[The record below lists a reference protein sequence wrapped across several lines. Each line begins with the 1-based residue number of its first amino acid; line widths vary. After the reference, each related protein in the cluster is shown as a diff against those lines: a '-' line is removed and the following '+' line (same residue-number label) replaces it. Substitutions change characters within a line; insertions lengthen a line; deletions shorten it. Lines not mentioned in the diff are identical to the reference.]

1 MRKTVLCLALVSLLA
16 LGGPAIAEICTI
28 DAVPAST
35 LLVHYFEVA
44 LGNPQ
49 GQTTLFSINNAS
61 AAPTLAHV
69 TLWTD
74 WSIPT
79 IDFDVYL
86 TGFDVQSFNLRDFF
100 TTGLLPQTAPNNAFS
115 NLGTFSLPHVVF
127 PGCAGNLPIG
137 NLPPI
142 LIELITQAHTGVGVS
157 FFGGLCAG
165 QNYGDNIAR
174 GYVTIDQV
182 EACSTLFP
190 NSPGY
195 FGPGGVAGNENI
207 LWGDVFYVDPSNN
220 FAQGETAVHIESGTA
235 TGGVCATFVPGDY
248 TFYGR
253 YVAFTAVDCR
263 EPLATTFGNRYL
275 TGGAFD
281 GGTDILCWRDSK
293 ADPNPRVCNTGPP
306 PPMPLSQTQ
315 VVIFDEE
322 ENPEVPPPPPPI
334 SPLPPT
340 ITNVVCPLETQRVA
354 VGGPAIPT
362 TFSNGWLYLNL
373 NTSMG
378 AVVDP
383 FAQAWV
389 SAIISAEGRYSVGLD
404 AIQFDSAC
412 NPNTIILGPP
422 PG

>member
-16 LGGPAIAEICTI
+16 LGGSAIAEICTI

-35 LLVHYFEVA
+35 LLVHYFEVD
-44 LGNPQ
+44 LDG
-49 GQTTLFSINNAS
+49 GQTTLFSVNNAS

-115 NLGTFSLPHVVF
+115 NQGLFSLPHVVF

-142 LIELITQAHTGVGVS
+142 LIELITQAHTGQPVS

-165 QNYGDNIAR
+165 QNYGDNVAR
-174 GYVTIDQV
+174 GYITIDQV

-195 FGPGGVAGNENI
+195 FGPGGIAGNDNI
-207 LWGDVFYVDPSNN
+207 LWGDVFYVDPTNN
-220 FAQGETAVHIESGTA
+220 FAQGETVVHVESAPAGF
-235 TGGVCATFVPGDY
+235 FVPGDY

-253 YVAFTAVDCR
+253 YVAFTAVDQR
-263 EPLATTFGNRYL
+263 EPLATTFGTRYL
-275 TGGAFD
+275 AGALFD

-315 VVIFDEE
+315 VVLFDEE

-334 SPLPPT
+334 SPLPPD
-340 ITNVVCPLETQRVA
+340 IQNVVCPYETQRVA
-354 VGGPAIPT
+354 VGGASLPT
-362 TFSNGWLYLNL
+362 TFEFGWLYLNL
-373 NTSMG
+373 NTSTG

-389 SAIISAEGRYSVGLD
+389 SAIMSAEGRYSIGLD

-412 NPNTIILGPP
+412 NPNTIILGEPQ
-422 PG
+422 

>member
-1 MRKTVLCLALVSLLA
+1 MRKTVLGLALVSLLA

-35 LLVHYFEVA
+35 LLVHYFEVDLA
-44 LGNPQ
+44 GS
-49 GQTTLFSINNAS
+49 QTTLFSINNAS

-115 NLGTFSLPHVVF
+115 NQGAFSLPHVVF

-142 LIELITQAHTGVGVS
+142 LIDLITEAHTGQPVD

-165 QNYGDNIAR
+165 QDYGDPAPGIAR
-174 GYVTIDQV
+174 GYITVDQV

-195 FGPGGVAGNENI
+195 FGPGGIAGNQNI
-207 LWGDVFYVDPSNN
+207 LWGDVFYVDPVNN
-220 FAQGETAVHIESGTA
+220 FAQGETAVHIESAPAGF
-235 TGGVCATFVPGDY
+235 FVPGNY

-253 YVAFTAVDCR
+253 YVAFTAVDQR
-263 EPLATTFGNRYL
+263 EPLATTFGTRYV
-275 TGGAFD
+275 GGVAFD

-293 ADPNPRVCNTGPP
+293 ADPNPVPP
-306 PPMPLSQTQ
+306 VGGLCVNPPSPMPLSQTQ
-315 VVIFDEE
+315 VVFFDEE
-322 ENPEVPPPPPPI
+322 ENPELPEEPPPI
-334 SPLPPT
+334 SPLPPGDFFPA
-340 ITNVVCPLETQRVA
+340 CPLETQRVE
-354 VGGPAIPT
+354 VGGADLPT
-362 TFSNGWLYLNL
+362 TFENGWLYLNL
-373 NTSMG
+373 NTSTG
-378 AVVDP
+378 APVDP

-389 SAIISAEGRYSVGLD
+389 SAIMSAAGRYSIGLD

-412 NPNTIILGPP
+412 NPNTVILGP
-422 PG
+422 

>member
-16 LGGPAIAEICTI
+16 LGGSAIAEICTV
-28 DAVPAST
+28 DAVPASS
-35 LLVHYFEVA
+35 LLVHYFEVE
-44 LGNPQ
+44 LDNDQ
-49 GQTTLFSINNAS
+49 GLTTLFSINNAS

-100 TTGLLPQTAPNNAFS
+100 TTGLLPQTAPDDDFSNRGAFS
-115 NLGTFSLPHVVF
+115 FPHVVF
-127 PGCAGNLPIG
+127 PGCGGNLPIG

-142 LIELITQAHTGVGVS
+142 LIDLITQAHTGVGVS

-165 QNYGDNIAR
+165 ENYGDNVAR
-174 GYVTIDQV
+174 GYITIDQV

-195 FGPGGVAGNENI
+195 FGVGGIAGNDNI

-220 FAQGETAVHIESGTA
+220 FAQGETAVHIESAPAGF
-235 TGGVCATFVPGDY
+235 FVPGDY

-253 YVAFTAVDCR
+253 YVAFTAADQR
-263 EPLATTFGNRYL
+263 EPLATTFGTRYL

-281 GGTDILCWRDSK
+281 GGTDILCWRDTK
-293 ADPNPRVCNTGPP
+293 TDPQPRNCALGAP

-334 SPLPPT
+334 SPLPPNIDT
-340 ITNVVCPLETQRVA
+340 AVCPFETQRVP
-354 VGGPAIPT
+354 VGGTSLPT
-362 TFSNGWLYLNL
+362 TFNNGWLYLNL
-373 NTSMG
+373 NTSTG
-378 AVVDP
+378 SVVDP

-389 SAIISAEGRYSVGLD
+389 STIISAEGRYSVGLD
-404 AIQFDSAC
+404 AVQFDSAC
-412 NPNTIILGPP
+412 NPNTVILGEPQ
-422 PG
+422 

>member
-1 MRKTVLCLALVSLLA
+1 MRKTVLGLALVSLLA

-35 LLVHYFEVA
+35 LLVHYFEVNLA
-44 LGNPQ
+44 G

-115 NLGTFSLPHVVF
+115 NQGLFSLPHVVF

-142 LIELITQAHTGVGVS
+142 LIDLITQAHTGQGVS

-165 QNYGDNIAR
+165 QNYGDPAPGVAR
-174 GYVTIDQV
+174 GYITVDQV
-182 EACSTLFP
+182 QACSTLFP

-195 FGPGGVAGNENI
+195 FGPGGVAGNQNI
-207 LWGDVFYVDPSNN
+207 LWGDVFYVDPTNN
-220 FAQGETAVHIESGTA
+220 FAQGETAVHIESAPAGF
-235 TGGVCATFVPGDY
+235 FVPGDY

-253 YVAFTAVDCR
+253 YVAFTAVDQR
-263 EPLATTFGNRYL
+263 EPLATTFGTRFV
-275 TGGAFD
+275 GGVAFD

-334 SPLPPT
+334 SPLPPG
-340 ITNVVCPLETQRVA
+340 IEFAACPYETQRVE
-354 VGGPAIPT
+354 VGSAALPT
-362 TFSNGWLYLNL
+362 TFENGWVYLNL
-373 NTSMG
+373 NTSTG
-378 AVVDP
+378 SVVDP

-389 SAIISAEGRYSVGLD
+389 STIMSAEGRYSVGLD

-412 NPNTIILGPP
+412 NPNTVLLGPQ
-422 PG
+422 

>member
-1 MRKTVLCLALVSLLA
+1 
-16 LGGPAIAEICTI
+16 
-28 DAVPAST
+28 
-35 LLVHYFEVA
+35 VHYFEVA

-74 WSIPT
+74 WSVPT

-100 TTGLLPQTAPNNAFS
+100 TTGLLPQTSPTIS
-115 NLGTFSLPHVVF
+115 NQGAFSLPNVTF
-127 PGCAGNLPIG
+127 PLCAGQLPIG

-142 LIELITQAHTGVGVS
+142 LIQLITEAHTGQPVQFPG
-157 FFGGLCAG
+157 FDGDCAG
-165 QNYGDNIAR
+165 QNHGDLPPFSVAR
-174 GYVTIDQV
+174 GYITIDQV
-182 EACSTLFP
+182 EQCSTQFP
-190 NSPGY
+190 NNGPIY
-195 FGPGGVAGNENI
+195 FGPPGIVGYNNI

-220 FAQGETAVHIESGTA
+220 FAQGETAVHIESAPEGF
-235 TGGVCATFVPGDY
+235 FVPGDY

-253 YVAFTAVDCR
+253 YVGFTGVDRR
-263 EPLATTFGNRYL
+263 EPLATTFGTRYL

-281 GGTDILCWRDSK
+281 GGTDILCWRDTK
-293 ADPNPRVCNTGPP
+293 TDPQPRTCNTGPP

-334 SPLPPT
+334 SPLPPN
-340 ITNVVCPLETQRVA
+340 IENAVCPLETQRVA
-354 VGGPAIPT
+354 VGGPSLPT

-373 NTSMG
+373 NTSTG
-378 AVVDP
+378 VPAIDP

-389 SAIISAEGRYSVGLD
+389 STIISAEGRYSVGLD

>member
-1 MRKTVLCLALVSLLA
+1 MRRTVLGLALASLLA
-16 LGGPAIAEICTI
+16 LGGPALAEICTI
-28 DAVPAST
+28 DAVPAAT
-35 LLVHYFEVA
+35 LLVPYFEVKLDDDA
-44 LGNPQ
+44 GR
-49 GQTTLFSINNAS
+49 TTLFSINNAS
-61 AAPTLAHV
+61 SASVLAHV

-86 TGFDVQSFNLRDFF
+86 TGFDVQTFNLRDFF
-100 TTGLLPQTAPNNAFS
+100 ATGVLPQTAPDDAFS
-115 NLGTFSLPHVVF
+115 NLGLFSQPHVVY

-137 NLPPI
+137 HLPPI
-142 LIELITQAHTGVGVS
+142 LRELITQAHTGQAVS

-165 QNYGDNIAR
+165 QPYGDGIAR

-182 EACSTLFP
+182 FACSTLFP

-195 FGPGGVAGNENI
+195 FGPGGVAGDLNV
-207 LWGDVFYVDPSNN
+207 LWGDVFYVDPASN
-220 FAQGETAVHIESGTA
+220 FAQGETAVHVEAAPVGF
-235 TGGVCATFVPGDY
+235 FVPGDY

-253 YVAFTAVDCR
+253 YVAFTAVDQR
-263 EPLATTFGNRYL
+263 EPLATTFGTRFV
-275 TGGAFD
+275 GGTAFD

-322 ENPEVPPPPPPI
+322 ENAQQPIQPPPI
-334 SPLPPT
+334 SPLPPA
-340 ITNVVCPLETQRVA
+340 VDFVPCPIETQRIE
-354 VGGPAIPT
+354 VGEEALET

-373 NTSMG
+373 NTSTG
-378 AVVDP
+378 APVDP

-389 SAIISAEGRYSVGLD
+389 STVMSAEDRYSVGLD

-412 NPNTIILGPP
+412 GPNTVILGPP
-422 PG
+422 PD

>member
-16 LGGPAIAEICTI
+16 LGGSAIAEICTI

-35 LLVHYFEVA
+35 LLVHYFEVD
-44 LGNPQ
+44 LDNESGL
-49 GQTTLFSINNAS
+49 TTLFSVNNAS

-74 WSIPT
+74 WSVPT

-100 TTGLLPQTAPNNAFS
+100 TTGLLPQTAPDDDFS
-115 NLGTFSLPHVVF
+115 NNGIFSTGHVVF

-142 LIELITQAHTGVGVS
+142 LIQLITEAHTGAPVD
-157 FFGGLCAG
+157 FFQGLCAG
-165 QNYGDNIAR
+165 QSYGDNIAR
-174 GYVTIDQV
+174 GYITIDQV

-195 FGPGGVAGNENI
+195 FGPGGVAGNENV
-207 LWGDVFYVDPSNN
+207 LWGDVFYVDPGNN
-220 FAQGETAVHIESGTA
+220 FAQGETAVHVESAPAGF
-235 TGGVCATFVPGDY
+235 FVPGDY

-253 YVAFTAVDCR
+253 YVAFTAVDQR
-263 EPLATTFGNRYL
+263 EPLGTTFASRYL
-275 TGGAFD
+275 TGAAFN
-281 GGTDILCWRDSK
+281 GGSDILCWRDAK
-293 ADPNPRVCNTGPP
+293 EVTTPRVCNTGPP

-315 VVIFDEE
+315 IVLFDEE

-334 SPLPPT
+334 SPLPPG
-340 ITNVVCPLETQRVA
+340 IDFQACPFETQRVA
-354 VGGPAIPT
+354 VGGPQLPT
-362 TFSNGWLYLNL
+362 TFDNGWLYLNL
-373 NTSMG
+373 NTSTG
-378 AVVDP
+378 SPVDP

-389 SAIISAEGRYSVGLD
+389 STIMSAEGRYSVGFD
-404 AIQFDSAC
+404 AIQLDSAC
-412 NPNTIILGPP
+412 APNTIILGPP

>member
-44 LGNPQ
+44 LGNPT

-115 NLGTFSLPHVVF
+115 NLGAFSLPHVVF

-142 LIELITQAHTGVGVS
+142 LIELITQAHTGAPVS

-195 FGPGGVAGNENI
+195 FGPGGVAGNQNI

-220 FAQGETAVHIESGTA
+220 FAQGETAVHVESAPAGF
-235 TGGVCATFVPGDY
+235 FVPGDY

-253 YVAFTAVDCR
+253 YVAFTAVDQR

-315 VVIFDEE
+315 VVIFDEQ

-340 ITNVVCPLETQRVA
+340 IENVVCPLETQRVE

-362 TFSNGWLYLNL
+362 TFNNGWLYLNL
-373 NTSMG
+373 NTSTG
-378 AVVDP
+378 APVDP

-389 SAIISAEGRYSVGLD
+389 SSIISAEGRYSVGLD

-412 NPNTIILGPP
+412 NPNTILLGPP
-422 PG
+422 Q

>member
-1 MRKTVLCLALVSLLA
+1 MRKTVLGLALVSLLA

-35 LLVHYFEVA
+35 LLVHYFEVDLA
-44 LGNPQ
+44 GS
-49 GQTTLFSINNAS
+49 QTTLFSINNAS

-74 WSIPT
+74 WSIPS

-115 NLGTFSLPHVVF
+115 NQGAFSLPHVVF

-137 NLPPI
+137 NLPQI
-142 LIELITQAHTGVGVS
+142 LIDLITEAHTGQPVD

-165 QNYGDNIAR
+165 QDYGDPAPGIAR
-174 GYVTIDQV
+174 GYITVDQV

-195 FGPGGVAGNENI
+195 FGPGGIAGNQNI
-207 LWGDVFYVDPSNN
+207 LWGDVFYVDPVNN
-220 FAQGETAVHIESGTA
+220 FAQGETAVHIESAPAGF
-235 TGGVCATFVPGDY
+235 FVPGDY

-253 YVAFTAVDCR
+253 YVAFTAVDQR
-263 EPLATTFGNRYL
+263 EPLATTFGTRYV
-275 TGGAFD
+275 GGVAFD

-315 VVIFDEE
+315 VVFFDEE
-322 ENPEVPPPPPPI
+322 ENPELPEEPPPI
-334 SPLPPT
+334 SPLPPGDFFPA
-340 ITNVVCPLETQRVA
+340 CPIETQRVE
-354 VGGPAIPT
+354 VGGADLPT
-362 TFSNGWLYLNL
+362 TFENGWLYLNL
-373 NTSMG
+373 NTSTG
-378 AVVDP
+378 APVDP

-389 SAIISAEGRYSVGLD
+389 SAIMSAEGRYSIGLD

-412 NPNTIILGPP
+412 NPNTVILGP
-422 PG
+422 

>member
-16 LGGPAIAEICTI
+16 LGGSAIAEICTI

-35 LLVHYFEVA
+35 LLVHYFEVDLENEA
-44 LGNPQ
+44 GL
-49 GQTTLFSINNAS
+49 TTLFSVNNAS

-74 WSIPT
+74 WSVPT

-115 NLGTFSLPHVVF
+115 NNGAFSTGHVVF

-142 LIELITQAHTGVGVS
+142 LIELITEAHTGQPVS
-157 FFGGLCAG
+157 FFNGLCAG
-165 QNYGDNIAR
+165 EDYGDNIAR
-174 GYVTIDQV
+174 GYITIDQV

-195 FGPGGVAGNENI
+195 FGPGGVAGNDNI
-207 LWGDVFYVDPSNN
+207 LWGDVFFVDPGNN
-220 FAQGETAVHIESGTA
+220 FAQGETAVHIESA
-235 TGGVCATFVPGDY
+235 PTGFFVPGDY

-253 YVAFTAVDCR
+253 YVAFTAVDQR
-263 EPLATTFGNRYL
+263 EPLATTFGTRYL
-275 TGGAFD
+275 TGAAFS
-281 GGTDILCWRDSK
+281 GGTDILCWRDTKTS
-293 ADPNPRVCNTGPP
+293 PSPRVCNTGPP

-334 SPLPPT
+334 SPLPPN
-340 ITNVVCPLETQRVA
+340 IENAVCPIETQRVP
-354 VGGPAIPT
+354 VGGPSLPT
-362 TFSNGWLYLNL
+362 TFDNGWLYLNL
-373 NTSMG
+373 NTSTG
-378 AVVDP
+378 SVVDP

-389 SAIISAEGRYSVGLD
+389 STVMKAEGRYSVGLD

-422 PG
+422 G

>member
-1 MRKTVLCLALVSLLA
+1 MRKTVLGLALVSLLA

-35 LLVHYFEVA
+35 LLVHYFEVNLA
-44 LGNPQ
+44 G

-74 WSIPT
+74 WSVPT

-115 NLGTFSLPHVVF
+115 NQGLFSLPHVVF

-142 LIELITQAHTGVGVS
+142 LIELITQAHTGAPVT

-165 QNYGDNIAR
+165 QNYGDNVAR
-174 GYVTIDQV
+174 GYVTVDQV

-195 FGPGGVAGNENI
+195 FGPGGVAGNNNI
-207 LWGDVFYVDPSNN
+207 LWGDVFYVDPTNN
-220 FAQGETAVHIESGTA
+220 FAQGETAVHVESAPAGF
-235 TGGVCATFVPGDY
+235 FVPGDY

-253 YVAFTAVDCR
+253 YVAFTAVDQR
-263 EPLATTFGNRYL
+263 EPLGTTFGTRFL
-275 TGGAFD
+275 SGAVFD
-281 GGTDILCWRDSK
+281 SGTDVVCWRDAK
-293 ADPNPRVCNTGPP
+293 QNTTPRVCNTGPP

-315 VVIFDEE
+315 TVLFDEE

-334 SPLPPT
+334 SPLPPN
-340 ITNVVCPLETQRVA
+340 IENVVCPLETQRVT
-354 VGGPAIPT
+354 VGSAALPT
-362 TFSNGWLYLNL
+362 TFDFGWVYLNL
-373 NTSMG
+373 NTSTG
-378 AVVDP
+378 SVVDP

-389 SAIISAEGRYSVGLD
+389 SAIMSAEGRYSIGLD

-412 NPNTIILGPP
+412 NPNTILLGPP
-422 PG
+422 Q

>member
-1 MRKTVLCLALVSLLA
+1 MRKTVLCLALGSLLA
-16 LGGPAIAEICTI
+16 LGGPALAEICTI
-28 DAVPAST
+28 DAVPSST
-35 LLVHYFEVA
+35 LLVHYFEVDLDA
-44 LGNPQ
+44 PGGL
-49 GQTTLFSINNAS
+49 TTLFSVNNAS

-69 TLWTD
+69 VLWTD

-100 TTGLLPQTAPNNAFS
+100 TTGLLPQTAPDDDFSNQGAFS
-115 NLGTFSLPHVVF
+115 EDHVVF

-142 LIELITQAHTGVGVS
+142 LIQLITEAHTGQPVN

-165 QNYGDNIAR
+165 ENHGDNIAR

-182 EACSTLFP
+182 NACSVLFP
-190 NSPGY
+190 VSPGY
-195 FGPGGVAGNENI
+195 FGPGGIAGNQNI
-207 LWGDVFYVDPSNN
+207 LWGDVFYVDPDDN
-220 FAQGETAVHIESGTA
+220 FAQGETAVHIESAPAGF
-235 TGGVCATFVPGDY
+235 FVPGDY

-253 YVAFTAVDCR
+253 YVGFTATDQR
-263 EPLATTFGNRYL
+263 EPLGTTFGTRYL
-275 TGGAFD
+275 TGAAFT

-293 ADPNPRVCNTGPP
+293 AALDDSDARVCGTGPP

-322 ENPEVPPPPPPI
+322 ENPELPPGPGPI

-340 ITNVVCPLETQRVA
+340 FENAPCPLETQRVP
-354 VGGPAIPT
+354 VGGPTLPT
-362 TFSNGWLYLNL
+362 TFENGWLYLNL
-373 NTSMG
+373 NTSTG
-378 AVVDP
+378 APVDP

-389 SAIISAEGRYSVGLD
+389 SAIMSADGRFSIGLD

-422 PG
+422 AP

>member
-1 MRKTVLCLALVSLLA
+1 MRKTVLGLALASLLA

-35 LLVHYFEVA
+35 LLVHYFEVD
-44 LGNPQ
+44 LDEPG
-49 GQTTLFSINNAS
+49 GLTTLFSVNNAS

-74 WSIPT
+74 WSLPT

-100 TTGLLPQTAPNNAFS
+100 TTGLLPQTAPDDDFS
-115 NLGTFSLPHVVF
+115 NQGLFSLPHVVF

-142 LIELITQAHTGVGVS
+142 LIQLITEAHTGAPVN

-174 GYVTIDQV
+174 GYITIDQV

-195 FGPGGVAGNENI
+195 FGPGGVAGNQNI
-207 LWGDVFYVDPSNN
+207 LWGDVFYVDPTNN
-220 FAQGETAVHIESGTA
+220 FAQGETAVHIESAPAGF
-235 TGGVCATFVPGDY
+235 FVPGDY

-253 YVAFTAVDCR
+253 YVAFTAVDQR
-263 EPLATTFGNRYL
+263 EPLATTFGTRYL
-275 TGGAFD
+275 TGAGFE

-293 ADPNPRVCNTGPP
+293 ADPALRVCGTGPP
-306 PPMPLSQTQ
+306 PPLPLSQTQ
-315 VVIFDEE
+315 TVIFDEE

-334 SPLPPT
+334 SPLPPG
-340 ITNVVCPLETQRVA
+340 IENVVCPFETQRVA
-354 VGGPAIPT
+354 VGSAALPT

-373 NTSMG
+373 NTSTG
-378 AVVDP
+378 SPVDP

-389 SAIISAEGRYSVGLD
+389 SAIMSAEGRYSIGLD

-412 NPNTIILGPP
+412 SPNTVILGPP
-422 PG
+422 AL